1 MSWGPIAATN
11 RFVRTEEFL
20 WKSLSPQQNFVA
32 ATCRKKSNQT
42 EFVWLVTA
50 TTFHC
55 TDKDFHKNSLVHTKW
70 FVPATCPCNV
80 SPWRVAATTN
90 CTRPTC
96 THGMI
101 CCCRLVAA
109 SCLNSLIDKLIHVSI
124 INPTSHSV
132 TIKTTYM
139 YKALHYGLSDWP
151 TNCPIQWQSHYLD
164 MSDPDQCIIEIHS
177 LSGNCKKWS
186 SNKYMTLSWSLI
198 VH

>member
-1 MSWGPIAATN
+1 MGTHCSDKSVCAYWRIFVKIFVSSKEFCRSNMSQKIKSDRICVTCYGNNIPLHRQ
-11 RFVRTEEFL
+11 RFSQKFSST
-20 WKSLSPQQNFVA
+20 
-32 ATCRKKSNQT
+32 
-42 EFVWLVTA
+42 
-50 TTFHC
+50 
-55 TDKDFHKNSLVHTKW
+55 HKVI
-70 FVPATCPCNV
+70 CPCDV
-80 SPWRVAATTN
+80 SLRRVTMTATTN

-96 THGMI
+96 THGVI

-198 VH
+198 VR

>member
-1 MSWGPIAATN
+1 MKI
-11 RFVRTEEFL
+11 FV
-20 WKSLSPQQNFVA
+20 SS
-32 ATCRKKSNQT
+32 T
-42 EFVWLVTA
+42 EFCRSNMSQKIKSDRICVTCYGNNIPLHRQRFSQKFSS
-50 TTFHC
+50 T
-55 TDKDFHKNSLVHTKW
+55 HKVI
-70 FVPATCPCNV
+70 CPCDV
-80 SPWRVAATTN
+80 SLQRVTMTATTN

-96 THGMI
+96 THGVI